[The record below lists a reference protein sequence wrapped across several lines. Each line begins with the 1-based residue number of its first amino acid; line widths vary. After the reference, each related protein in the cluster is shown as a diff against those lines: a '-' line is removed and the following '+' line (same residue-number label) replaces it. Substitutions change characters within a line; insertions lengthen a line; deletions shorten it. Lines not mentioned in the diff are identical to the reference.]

1 MDRLQ
6 PARVLEFTELNE
18 DETALILLPQ
28 GRLLEVTWLDGEN
41 YAIKVAGFQSIEK
54 YRADEEYRLSGFEP
68 LLSDFSGYIPMAAPD
83 IYSQRQECVRR

>member
-28 GRLLEVTWLDGEN
+28 GRLLDGEN